1 MFSQVLIFDLN
12 YIVGFLIGG
21 YLYGSGFPFDQIFIF
36 YVGVFKFSLHFY
48 YSHYYP
54 NFGGEE
60 EKPLL
65 IKCIRMENFNYG
77 IIGS

>member
-12 YIVGFLIGG
+12 YIVGFLIGA
-21 YLYGSGFPFDQIFIF
+21 YLYGSGFPFYQIFIF
-36 YVGVFKFSLHFY
+36 YVGVLKFCLHFY
-48 YSHYYP
+48 YSLYYP